1 MPKNKVHDL
10 IEDSYEFD
18 YMEDAQITRVGLTLG
33 AMAQVAGI
41 ILVPQ
46 EQVAAIASAMDI
58 QVDRDLS
65 KISGNNFCF
74 QLTGGK
80 YEIILMVTID
90 RSSDEVIV
98 VPFSN
103 NTADGKYA
111 PYDLYL
117 RLEGFSKK
125 DFQLAI
131 MAINPLAEGENIH
144 QAAYDHATSL
154 SAVLTAILTAM
165 ATKPYHIDLS
175 QEDLFKLNK
184 KRLKRN
190 RPLMTPD
197 AQLIIEGV

>member
-18 YMEDAQITRVGLTLG
+18 YMDDAQITRVGLTLG
-33 AMAQVAGI
+33 AMAQVPGI
-41 ILVPQ
+41 IMLSQ
-46 EQVAAIASAMDI
+46 EQIAEIATSGNI

-74 QLTGGK
+74 QLTGGN
-80 YEIILMVTID
+80 YEIVLMVTID
-90 RSSDEVIV
+90 RDSDEVIV

-103 NTADGKYA
+103 NTSDKKYA

-117 RLEGFSKK
+117 RLEHFSKK

-131 MAINPLAEGENIH
+131 MAINPLAEGEPIH
-144 QAAYDHATSL
+144 QAAHDHAVSL
-154 SAVLTAILTAM
+154 SAVLTAVLTAM

-190 RPLMTPD
+190 RPMITPD
-197 AQLIIEGV
+197 AYLIIEGV